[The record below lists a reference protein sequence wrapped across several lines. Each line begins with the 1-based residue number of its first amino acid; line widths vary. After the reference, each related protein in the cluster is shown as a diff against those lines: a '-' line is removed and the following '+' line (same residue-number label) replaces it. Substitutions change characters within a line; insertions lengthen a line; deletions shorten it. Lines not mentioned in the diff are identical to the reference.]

1 MRHRPWTGENKDIV
15 ALKVNSLRYN
25 PLVRRLGNQNP
36 SARRAE
42 IIGAY
47 ALLLPYLPLA
57 IPRQELNLGLV
68 KTSE

>member
-1 MRHRPWTGENKDIV
+1 MRHSPWTGENKDIV

-36 SARRAE
+36 SASWVG

-47 ALLLPYLPLA
+47 ALLLPYLPLT
-57 IPRQELNLGLV
+57 IPRQESNLGLV
-68 KTSE
+68 KTSK